1 MNLWQRFIKRGFD
14 LFFSLTG
21 LIVVGWLI
29 LICWLLAS
37 VDTRKNGIFTQER
50 IGKNGRLFKIMKIRT
65 MRPRPGI
72 TTVVTS
78 RDDPRI
84 TMLGSMLRR
93 FKLDELPQ
101 LVNVLLGEMSFVGP
115 RPDVA
120 SFADSLTGD
129 DRIILTV
136 RPGITGPAT
145 LAFRNEEEL
154 LTQSDDPELFNRN
167 VIYPEKIRL
176 NRQYVEEYSLVKD
189 VLYIIATLLPGVFD
203 WVAPPFDSKHG
214 KA

>member
-37 VDTRKNGIFTQER
+37 IDTRKNGIFTQER

-65 MRPRPGI
+65 MRPRAGI

-84 TMLGSMLRR
+84 TKLGSMLRR
-93 FKLDELPQ
+93 FKT
-101 LVNVLLGEMSFVGP
+101 
-115 RPDVA
+115 R
-120 SFADSLTGD
+120 
-129 DRIILTV
+129 
-136 RPGITGPAT
+136 
-145 LAFRNEEEL
+145 
-154 LTQSDDPELFNRN
+154 
-167 VIYPEKIRL
+167 
-176 NRQYVEEYSLVKD
+176 
-189 VLYIIATLLPGVFD
+189 
-203 WVAPPFDSKHG
+203 
-214 KA
+214 